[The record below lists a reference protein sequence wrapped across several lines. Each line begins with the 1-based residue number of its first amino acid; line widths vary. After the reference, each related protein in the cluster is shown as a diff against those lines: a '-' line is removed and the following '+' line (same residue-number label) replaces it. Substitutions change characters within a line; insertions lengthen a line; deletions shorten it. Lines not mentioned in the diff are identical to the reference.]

1 MNLLHGDSRVAAV
14 PGITTEAPPTILTG
28 LLREV
33 YNACGSVLDHVN
45 NRGSYNL

>member
-1 MNLLHGDSRVAAV
+1 MKLLDGDTRVAAV

-33 YNACGSVLDHVN
+33 YNACGSVLDRVN
-45 NRGSYNL
+45 NRGNCNL